1 MIEQVR
7 QLLCKDPLRNVN
19 QYRFL
24 ENYPLNDAVII
35 GNSVMIKA
43 KSDRD
48 WVMFSSNDEMELVQ
62 LLTFLNEDDKNFAFI
77 EEWMIP
83 VITAGKDVKWELT
96 TDQYYLPDDRE
107 MPQISSPV
115 ESLNED
121 DAPFIVDNSNYGQYL
136 STEYVA
142 ERITKAPG
150 SCVRIDYKLAAW
162 IHTHDDMA
170 IGSLHVMPEH
180 RRKGYGLDLTVDM
193 INRIRAL
200 EIIPFTYIEPEN
212 EQSINLVTKLGFKKQ
227 KRVSWF
233 EIGE

>member
-1 MIEQVR
+1 
-7 QLLCKDPLRNVN
+7 
-19 QYRFL
+19 
-24 ENYPLNDAVII
+24 
-35 GNSVMIKA
+35 MIKA

-83 VITAGKDVKWELT
+83 VITAGRDVKWELT

-107 MPQISSPV
+107 MPQINSPV

-121 DAPFIVDNSNYGQYL
+121 DAPFIVANSNYGQYL
-136 STEYVA
+136 STGYAA

-150 SCVRIDYKLAAW
+150 SCVRIGGKLAAW

-170 IGSLHVMPEH
+170 IGSLHVMPEY

-193 INRIRAL
+193 INKIRGL

-212 EQSINLVTKLGFKKQ
+212 EKSINLVTKLGFKKQ
-227 KRVSWF
+227 KRISWF
-233 EIGE
+233 EVD